1 MKTKPYI
8 FYLIDDLS
16 GNCLYVDD
24 GGNIQSQS
32 IMTAG
37 TMEDVSLK
45 NAPDG
50 WMEATLGYRRNP
62 KYYGFNRS
70 YTDPLKFVKDAAYIL
85 RTKFYLETGIQTKIT
100 LLILKYNQN
109 PLPGG
114 PTYKLYHK
122 APIDF
127 PQKVDKIAEGF
138 QCNLLEGGVLQMLKT
153 YENTVFSIPC
163 DGSIPEN
170 IKVNMDGMLFQ
181 DTLNYQ
187 IASFSQATDIF
198 WSTVPCNFVDAD
210 GDSIGC
216 LHQDQ
221 TSQLPF
227 GNSAWYRNNQGFA
240 LSFAK
245 PTTVTITG
253 SITIQSSD
261 QKTPAPFEM
270 KVITSTQ
277 PTIADPTNQLV
288 AFDFITSPRTIYF
301 TKQVK
306 LAANENFFLIYQ
318 NAPSAGQGTVQFLGG
333 NFSMS
338 FASSAADTAPW
349 CVTAYD
355 LFRLLIKNI
364 CQAAST
370 QFQTFSFGADSQLLQ
385 ECLNLVCTSGDAI
398 RASGDPNYQ
407 KFYNAIQANPNFPN
421 VNNTYSFGP
430 VIKTSLSD
438 FFVSFNAVKSA
449 SLGNQTLTGEGE
461 TVFFESKGYVFDNTQ
476 DTFDWRSFLTSKLL

>member
-1 MKTKPYI
+1 
-8 FYLIDDLS
+8 
-16 GNCLYVDD
+16 
-24 GGNIQSQS
+24 
-32 IMTAG
+32 
-37 TMEDVSLK
+37 MEDVSLK

-109 PLPGG
+109 PQPGE

-127 PQKVDKIAEGF
+127 PQKIDKIAEGF

-170 IKVNMDGMLFQ
+170 IKVNMDGMFLEDTFNYQFVNHQILDIDSHTCPAVFLSNDGDNIGIIHQ
-181 DTLNYQ
+181 DTQYDTFTILFPQQLALTSNFLMSTIRPIQ
-187 IASFSQATDIF
+187 IRVQGNITVNKNTVNTEYLLEIGTTSGNGAVLVGTDTGLSVPVNGPQTF
-198 WSTVPCNFVDAD
+198 YFDKTFTVLSNEKVSLFEFCFQHNCTIVGGNF
-210 GDSIGC
+210 
-216 LHQDQ
+216 
-221 TSQLPF
+221 T
-227 GNSAWYRNNQGFA
+227 
-240 LSFAK
+240 LSFA
-245 PTTVTITG
+245 
-253 SITIQSSD
+253 SI
-261 QKTPAPFEM
+261 
-270 KVITSTQ
+270 
-277 PTIADPTNQLV
+277 
-288 AFDFITSPRTIYF
+288 
-301 TKQVK
+301 
-306 LAANENFFLIYQ
+306 
-318 NAPSAGQGTVQFLGG
+318 
-333 NFSMS
+333 
-338 FASSAADTAPW
+338 AADTAPW
-349 CVTAYD
+349 CVTGYD
-355 LFRLLIKNI
+355 LFKLLIKNI

-370 QFQTFSFGADSQLLQ
+370 QFQTFNFGADSQLLQ

-438 FFVSFNAVKSA
+438 FFQSFNAIKSA
-449 SLGNQTLTGEGE
+449 SLGNQTL
-461 TVFFESKGYVFDNTQ
+461 D
-476 DTFDWRSFLTSKLL
+476 R